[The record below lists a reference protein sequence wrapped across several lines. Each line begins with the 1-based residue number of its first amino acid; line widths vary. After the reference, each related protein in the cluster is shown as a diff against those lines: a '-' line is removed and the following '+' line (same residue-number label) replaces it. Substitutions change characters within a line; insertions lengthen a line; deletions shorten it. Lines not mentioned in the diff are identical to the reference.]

1 MNGAMQNTTNH
12 KLGIPN
18 CRCSILS
25 MRTVVFQIDP
35 YSQQNHQPKN
45 QTKISTVKGSQC
57 RGQVSVGAMG
67 TTAPTVFWENPL
79 KFFRFSSTNFQ
90 PMVDQYPDPKKKLHT
105 YPNSLNESL
114 SNYILPHTYKVPI
127 FKQ

>member
-35 YSQQNHQPKN
+35 YSQQNHQPEN
-45 QTKISTVKGSQC
+45 QTEISTVVGSQC

-67 TTAPTVFWENPL
+67 APL
-79 KFFRFSSTNFQ
+79 KS
-90 PMVDQYPDPKKKLHT
+90 
-105 YPNSLNESL
+105 
-114 SNYILPHTYKVPI
+114 I
-127 FKQ
+127 